1 MSFNSLEFLLF
12 LPAVVLLYWLLPHK
26 ARWILLLAASYIFYM
41 SWNVWLIGLIL
52 AVTVTAYVAGIAID
66 RADNRKAK
74 KVWLIVTLIVCLGL
88 LIFFKYINFILESA
102 VGVIRLFDAGQEDI
116 ALNVILPVEF
126 PFTLFRPYLT
136 SSTFIAGS
144 SRRKDIS
151 DILPYTFRISRSL
164 SRGRSKGLRTCC
176 RS

>member
-74 KVWLIVTLIVCLGL
+74 KVWLIV
-88 LIFFKYINFILESA
+88 KSEA
-102 VGVIRLFDAGQEDI
+102 
-116 ALNVILPVEF
+116 
-126 PFTLFRPYLT
+126 
-136 SSTFIAGS
+136 
-144 SRRKDIS
+144 K
-151 DILPYTFRISRSL
+151 RS
-164 SRGRSKGLRTCC
+164 
-176 RS
+176 